1 MKCRNCGN
9 ELREN
14 ERFCTM
20 CGTFNDPNDEDDIP
34 VGVETFQ
41 VPTET
46 PPVDNSEE
54 EFPEIDEFKIG
65 GKPKEEKP
73 KKEKKQKVKKEKPPK
88 EEYVPVGD
96 PNIIAYI
103 GEDYRWIVERP
114 FNIYALLLS
123 FIYFLYRKMYLIGFL
138 GLLLSGFVV
147 KLFPIATIP
156 YIALVMIGS
165 GFFFNKIYLDTVE
178 RKVNKIVQNAEPGED
193 VTEICRKKG
202 GVNTFTPFLF
212 FFLFL
217 IIMFLSY
224 VRIIPFYRTSKYW
237 SVNSDNLANCK
248 RMGRNVYENLGET
261 VKNGELEEL
270 ICEIVIGTD
279 KKHYNFYLKMVDNGQ
294 LRYLYYEDN
303 GRGFE
308 DLRGSTDFIEDLEK
322 TKEKF
327 GLADSDQEFL
337 DTSKDLPNKFDALK
351 DDASYEDK
359 AILNGKDTK
368 EKTHFRFNKDDLYR

>member
-1 MKCRNCGN
+1 MVCKNCGN
-9 ELREN
+9 ELKEN

-20 CGTFNDPNDEDDIP
+20 CGTFNDPNDDDDIP

-41 VPTET
+41 VPTENPT
-46 PPVDNSEE
+46 IENPEE

-65 GKPKEEKP
+65 GKTKEEKP
-73 KKEKKQKVKKEKPPK
+73 KKEKVKKERPPK

-103 GEDYRWIVERP
+103 GEDYRWIVDRP

-165 GFFFNKIYLDTVE
+165 GFLFNKIYLDTVE

-193 VTEICRKKG
+193 VAELCRKKG
-202 GVNTFTPFLF
+202 GVNVFTPFLF

-224 VRIIPFYRTSKYW
+224 VRIMPFYRTSKYW
-237 SVNSDNLANCK
+237 SANSDNLANCK

-270 ICEIVIGTD
+270 ICEIIIGTD

-322 TKEKF
+322 TKEKY